1 MSREIMKKSAFL
13 LGTIAF
19 TIAAS
24 APNALTAGGSDS
36 ETSTSY
42 LIYCSK
48 CHGQTGRGDGPNA
61 ATLKTKPRD
70 FSDCS
75 IMKTI
80 DDNTIF
86 KAIKE
91 GGSAVN
97 LPNDMPPWGQAFD
110 DGEIHQ
116 LVTYVRNFCKS

>member
-1 MSREIMKKSAFL
+1 MKKSKFL
-13 LGTIAF
+13 LGAIAF
-19 TIAAS
+19 TIAVA
-24 APNALTAGGSDS
+24 AANILPARASDS

-48 CHGQTGRGDGPNA
+48 CHGQSGRGDGPNA

-70 FSDCS
+70 FTDCVT
-75 IMKTI
+75 MKKI
-80 DDNTIF
+80 DNDTIF

-91 GGSAVN
+91 GGAAVS

-110 DGEIHQ
+110 DGEIRH
-116 LVTYVRNFCKS
+116 LATYVRSFCSK